1 MIPLVRPAVTGL
13 IVLLCTVTAN
23 GQMFSYGGLE
33 RRSTQS
39 LSATAY
45 KIDFTYDGAP
55 ADGGLNR
62 LDLDGWAYGLTF
74 DRRNFS
80 AAIVFGSARSPFET
94 VSGNL
99 HLVDASLSGWGE
111 IVRTGGSTA
120 GVGLPI
126 VIHSGFR
133 NVDGDFTSNQA
144 EAFSYTMLGLGTG
157 LTFEAE
163 PSPSV
168 NIQAHAWP
176 VIGMVFRS
184 FEGFAGSSTL
194 IDSDVQVHLMNLFGR
209 YGISVGYGYR
219 WQKWNTNDVVLTT
232 NVERDVFDYKSKQH
246 MLRLGLN
253 W

>member
-1 MIPLVRPAVTGL
+1 
-13 IVLLCTVTAN
+13 
-23 GQMFSYGGLE
+23 MFSYGGLE
-33 RRSTQS
+33 RRATQS

-45 KIDFTYDGAP
+45 KIDFTYDGGSGDAP
-55 ADGGLNR
+55 LHR
-62 LDLDGWAYGLTF
+62 LDWEGWAYGLTF

-80 AAIVFGSARSPFET
+80 AAIVFGSADSPFET
-94 VSGNL
+94 VSGSL

-111 IVRTGGSTA
+111 IVRTRGSGA
-120 GVGLPI
+120 SVGLPI
-126 VIHSGFR
+126 VLHSAFR

-144 EAFSYTMLGLGTG
+144 EAFSYTVLGLGSG

-163 PSPSV
+163 PAPSV

-176 VIGMVFRS
+176 VIAMVFRS

-219 WQKWNTNDVVLTT
+219 WQKWNTNDVVLIT
-232 NVERDVFDYKSKQH
+232 NVEQDIFDYTSKQH